1 MDGSQKNTYVTVL
14 KILGGTIIV
23 LGVIGSLALGRIFEI
38 PHGVTYTYYEYNYY
52 ILFAGVLSSVIT
64 GALVMG
70 MGELIRLTYETS
82 LNTRLLLE
90 QARKMG
96 TAEPEA
102 EDEEL
107 PEL

>member
-14 KILGGTIIV
+14 KILGGAIIG

-38 PHGVTYTYYEYNYY
+38 PHGMTYTYYEYNYY
-52 ILFAGVLSSVIT
+52 IMFAGVLSSVIM

-70 MGELIRLTYETS
+70 MGELIRLSYETS

-96 TAEPEA
+96 TAGPEV